1 MKILIT
7 ESQFKNLVTESVR
20 RDRFI
25 DSCERK
31 VNKLLIDI
39 EGLKTLKSKNMYN
52 ADSEELMQIVD
63 ALKNKVQDLED
74 FYNQSEDYKSFRLKE
89 DLINMNK

>member
-25 DSCERK
+25 KSCERK

-89 DLINMNK
+89 DLIKK

>member
-25 DSCERK
+25 KSCERK

-89 DLINMNK
+89 DLNNIFK